1 MTYLRIKELAE
12 AKGWNIQELSWR
24 ARLSYSSAHALWHDK
39 PKQLDR
45 KMLDR
50 IAAALNVNVS
60 DLFGGSPEV
69 EEQGDS
75 LPALLVAA

>member
-1 MTYLRIKELAE
+1 MTYLRIKELAQ

-24 ARLSYSSAHALWHDK
+24 ARLSYSSAHAIWYDK

-50 IAAALNVNVS
+50 IAAALGVNVS
-60 DLFGGSPEV
+60 DLFGGEPEV
-69 EEQGDS
+69 EELGNS
-75 LPALLVAA
+75 RPALLVTA